1 MIIVERNPSEKESHR
16 YHFEY
21 VEGALTLTKYVEGVR
36 TNKLT
41 NRYAPVKSYK
51 TPEMLAKV
59 SIPESVAFDA
69 MAQFVAQTPVQA
81 PNTQNVPI
89 YAELVKKPVID
100 HVKRLLNDAVF
111 YAARYA
117 DGRRGAAED
126 VRKIVA
132 YAEAYFPDWQLQAD
146 DFIEKP
152 TVKELEAT
160 MQDDKLDHSSAKA
173 AYLYDLPRAKPLKYN
188 PSLPYKNEVHHKF
201 Y

>member
-1 MIIVERNPSEKESHR
+1 MILVEIKPSEKER
-16 YHFEY
+16 VIYYFEY
-21 VEGALTLTKYVEGVR
+21 VEGALMLTKYVEGVR

-41 NRYAPVKSYK
+41 NRYTVAKSYK

-69 MAQFVAQTPVQA
+69 MAQFIAQTPIQA
-81 PNTQNVPI
+81 PNAQNVPI

-100 HVKRLLNDAVF
+100 GIKRHLNDAVF

-117 DGRRGAAED
+117 NGRRGAAED

-132 YAEAYFPDWQLQAD
+132 YMEAYFPSDWQLQAD
-146 DFIEKP
+146 NFIQKP

-160 MQDDKLDHSSAKA
+160 MQDDKLDQSSAKA
-173 AYLYDLPRAKPLKYN
+173 AYLYDLPRAKPLKY
-188 PSLPYKNEVHHKF
+188 
-201 Y
+201 

>member
-21 VEGALTLTKYVEGVR
+21 VEGALMLTKYVEGLR

-69 MAQFVAQTPVQA
+69 MAQFIAQTPIQA
-81 PNTQNVPI
+81 PNAQNVPI
-89 YAELVKKPVID
+89 YAELVKKPVLD
-100 HVKRLLNDAVF
+100 RVKRHLNDAVF

-117 DGRRGAAED
+117 NGRRGAAED

-132 YAEAYFPDWQLQAD
+132 YMEAYFPSDWQLQAD
-146 DFIEKP
+146 SFIEKP

-160 MQDDKLDHSSAKA
+160 MQDDKLDQSSAKA
-173 AYLYDLPRAKPLKYN
+173 AYLYDLPRAKPLKY
-188 PSLPYKNEVHHKF
+188 
-201 Y
+201 